1 MLGKLETETRWQ
13 MKDAA
18 RRTRQALTDAASR
31 LQKERDDDW
40 SNLDSK
46 ELLKKLVEKNVISI
60 KGDELLDTST
70 KEAFGDL
77 CKQYFLQIEEQKKVE
92 SEVQATQVEVVD
104 VEATAKQS
112 SPPSSPTS
120 PTSTSPPSSNEN
132 DSNQGA
138 GEGGDKQT
146 TSA

>member
-77 CKQYFLQIEEQKKVE
+77 CKQYFLQIEEQKK
-92 SEVQATQVEVVD
+92 SG
-104 VEATAKQS
+104 K
-112 SPPSSPTS
+112 
-120 PTSTSPPSSNEN
+120 
-132 DSNQGA
+132 
-138 GEGGDKQT
+138 
-146 TSA
+146 